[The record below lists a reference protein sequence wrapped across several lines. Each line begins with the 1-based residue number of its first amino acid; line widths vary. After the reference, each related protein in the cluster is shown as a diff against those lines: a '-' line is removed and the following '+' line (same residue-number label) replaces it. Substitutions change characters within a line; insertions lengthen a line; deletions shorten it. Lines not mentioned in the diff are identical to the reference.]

1 MGNNK
6 FSRLHMLASELE
18 QLLPAPMPSGSSSSD
33 VAPLPSKRQQVQD
46 LLDNVGS
53 HIKNELRFNQ
63 DDPYVSVII
72 PVFNKAGFTLA
83 CLNSLAKHN
92 TKYSFEV
99 IIIDN
104 ASSDATAHVI
114 GAVDGIRYFR
124 NKTNTGFV
132 EACNKG
138 AGLAKGK
145 VLLFLNNDTLVQD
158 GWMDGLIDAL
168 EDPTI
173 GLVGSKLIYP
183 DGSLQEAG
191 GVIFSDAS
199 GHNYGKHQDS
209 GNFAFNFRRDVDY
222 CSGASVAIATDFFKK
237 LGMFDMRYAPAYYED
252 TDLAMKVH
260 KAGKRVVYEPVS
272 VLVHIEGGTSGT
284 DITSGFK
291 RYQAINHKKFVK
303 KWSKEL
309 TANHSEPGSNIET
322 ARHYGKKPKQLLV
335 VDSIVPEANRDS
347 GSLRMTKIL
356 ESGIKLGYKVTL
368 IADNLVATLPY
379 TSNLQHKG
387 IEVVYGADV
396 NIRKF
401 YADRRD
407 MYKAVI
413 LSRPLTTSWHIDL
426 VRAFQTKAKIFYD
439 TVDLH
444 YLRVGRNAELEK
456 SKSLAKEAALWE
468 ELELSLM
475 DESDITLVVSTA
487 EKELLA
493 KSKPSTPVK
502 IISNINPGQAS
513 VENTPSFDDRSG
525 LLFIGSSH
533 PPNEDAMV
541 WFVKKILPI
550 IQKSLPGMELTIL
563 GSNPSKTLL
572 DLQSNTVN
580 VPGFI
585 DNVSPYFHS
594 ARLFV
599 SPLRFGAGVKGKI
612 TQAISFGLPIVGT
625 DMSVEGTNMKPGL
638 DCLTAETAT
647 DFAAAVVK
655 LYTDKKLWE
664 KTQKHE
670 LKTYNDYFSEE
681 AGLAALKDALS

>member
-1 MGNNK
+1 MGNNN
-6 FSRLHMLASELE
+6 FSRLHALASELE
-18 QLLPAPMPSGSSSSD
+18 RLLPAPQPVPSNPSEEPS
-33 VAPLPSKRQQVQD
+33 APTKKQQLQELVHQTKAQLRKEVQF
-46 LLDNVGS
+46 S
-53 HIKNELRFNQ
+53 QEA
-63 DDPYVSVII
+63 PYVSIII
-72 PVFNKAGFTLA
+72 PVFNKASFTLA
-83 CLNSLAKHN
+83 CLDSLARHQ
-92 TKYSFEV
+92 TQYAFEV

-104 ASSDATAHVI
+104 ASSDATAHI
-114 GAVDGIRYFR
+114 ISSVDGIRYIR

-138 AGLAKGK
+138 ADLAKGE
-145 VLLFLNNDTLVQD
+145 VLVFLNNDTLVQD
-158 GWMDGLIDAL
+158 GWLDNLVGPL
-168 EDPTI
+168 EDESI

-199 GHNYGKHQDS
+199 GHNYGKHRSS
-209 GNFAFNFRRDVDY
+209 GDFAFNFRRDVDY
-222 CSGASVAIATDFFKK
+222 CSGASIAIATEYFKK

-260 KAGKRVVYEPVS
+260 KSGKRVVYEPAS

-291 RYQAINHKKFVK
+291 RYQAINHKKFLK
-303 KWSKEL
+303 KWTKEL
-309 TANHSEPGSNIET
+309 AANHSAPGTNIEI

-379 TSNLQHKG
+379 TSDLQRLG
-387 IEVVYGADV
+387 VEVVYGADV

-401 YADRRD
+401 YAERQD
-407 MYKAVI
+407 MYDAVI
-413 LSRPLTTSWHIDL
+413 LSRPLTVAWHIDL
-426 VRAFQTKAKIFYD
+426 ARAFQTKAKIFYD

-456 SKSLAKEAALWE
+456 NKALAKEATLWK
-468 ELELSLM
+468 ELEFSLM
-475 DESDITLVVSTA
+475 DESDVTLVVSTA

-493 KSKPSTPVK
+493 KSKPSTKVK
-502 IISNINPGQAS
+502 IISNINPSQTG

-550 IQKSLPGMELTIL
+550 IQKSLPGIELTIL

-572 DLQSNTVN
+572 DLQSNTVT

-585 DNVSPYFHS
+585 DDVSPYFHN

-625 DMSVEGTNMKPGL
+625 DMSVEGTNMNPGV

-655 LYTDKKLWE
+655 LYTDQKLWE